1 MLLFV
6 VCSGFVFFCVFRL
19 RFVILARIDLVS
31 AVVGV
36 FMLLDEVL
44 FILFCVHLFKFVK
57 PNSSNMYGFIW
68 Q

>member
-6 VCSGFVFFCVFRL
+6 VCNGFVCLSVFLL

-44 FILFCVHLFKFVK
+44 FSLFCVLAYHPQQLLLS
-57 PNSSNMYGFIW
+57 P
-68 Q
+68 

>member
-1 MLLFV
+1 MVSCVCLFLL
-6 VCSGFVFFCVFRL
+6 L

-44 FILFCVHLFKFVK
+44 FSFFCVLAYH
-57 PNSSNMYGFIW
+57 P
-68 Q
+68 

>member
-6 VCSGFVFFCVFRL
+6 VCSGFVSFFCVFRL

-44 FILFCVHLFKFVK
+44 FSLFCVLAYHPQHLLLS
-57 PNSSNMYGFIW
+57 P
-68 Q
+68 